1 MKPLVFKKS
10 RRARRTEREPARHK
24 LHVAKGDRVR
34 VIRGDDR
41 GREGKVLHVY
51 PKQFRV
57 VVEGVNVVKK
67 HKRATTPQGES
78 GIIEFPA
85 PIAASKVMLLDPK
98 SGQPTRVRRRRDK
111 DGTIERVAVK
121 SGQPIQRV
129 RAKLAQ
135 QFGFGNAH
143 EIPKLVKIVLN
154 VGMGDAPKNPKGLEA
169 AVAELAAITGQRPVV
184 TRAKKAIA
192 NFNLRE
198 GQAIGCAVT
207 LRGARMYEFLDRFIS
222 IAVPRMR
229 DFRGLPTKSFDG
241 RGNYTVGLKEQM
253 IFPEI
258 DYDKV
263 EKIHGMDT
271 PLVTTAGRDDT
282 ALALLR
288 ELGMPFRGEAP
299 VAVG

>member
-1 MKPLVFKKS
+1 MKPLVYKKS
-10 RRARRTEREPARHK
+10 RTRADAREPDRHK
-24 LHVAKGDRVR
+24 MHIAKGDRVR

-129 RAKLAQ
+129 R
-135 QFGFGNAH
+135 
-143 EIPKLVKIVLN
+143 
-154 VGMGDAPKNPKGLEA
+154 
-169 AVAELAAITGQRPVV
+169 
-184 TRAKKAIA
+184 
-192 NFNLRE
+192 
-198 GQAIGCAVT
+198 
-207 LRGARMYEFLDRFIS
+207 
-222 IAVPRMR
+222 
-229 DFRGLPTKSFDG
+229 
-241 RGNYTVGLKEQM
+241 
-253 IFPEI
+253 
-258 DYDKV
+258 
-263 EKIHGMDT
+263 
-271 PLVTTAGRDDT
+271 
-282 ALALLR
+282 
-288 ELGMPFRGEAP
+288 
-299 VAVG
+299 